1 MSCWHVGTLQRHTN
15 NIKSNSCSYSRKI
28 ATTKTEET
36 EKIKK
41 RRELIA
47 DSEKY
52 QIADVANE
60 ILLEDFE
67 SRAERDHAH
76 TCIEERVRHDH

>member
-1 MSCWHVGTLQRHTN
+1 MQ
-15 NIKSNSCSYSRKI
+15 
-28 ATTKTEET
+28 
-36 EKIKK
+36 KIKK

-76 TCIEERVRHDH
+76 TCVEERVRHDH